1 VKEFEEVSLAM
12 GDPDA
17 DMDKLMNRM
26 DELQNALDACNGW
39 EVDRQLER
47 AMDAL
52 RCPPGDALVENL
64 SGGERRRVAIC
75 RLLLAAPDVLLLDE
89 PTNHLDAASV
99 AWLERFLAEFKGTVV
114 AITHD
119 RFFLDNVAGWI
130 LELDSGKGIPFE
142 GNYSAWLESKAN
154 RLSAE
159 KSQQAALK
167 KSMETE
173 LEWIRSSAKG
183 QQKKGKA
190 RATRYDELVSESAKY
205 TRDAP
210 LENIIIPTGPRL
222 GDVVVNA
229 KSLTKAYGDRLLIDN
244 LNLDI
249 PPGSIVGIIGAN
261 GAGKSTLFRMIVDE
275 ESPDS
280 GELKVGETVAPMY
293 VDQSREELNAD
304 ETVFEC
310 ISEGVDFV
318 DLGGREINARA
329 YCSWFNFKGNDQSK
343 KVGSLSGGERN
354 RLQLARTLKKAG
366 NLLMLDEPTNDL
378 DVDTLRCLE
387 EAIEN
392 FAGTVMVVSH
402 DRWFLNRI
410 ATHILAYE
418 GDSNVVFY
426 PGTYA
431 EYEADV
437 RARLGDKAADPS
449 RITYRKLATA

>member
-1 VKEFEEVSLAM
+1 
-12 GDPDA
+12 
-17 DMDKLMNRM
+17 
-26 DELQNALDACNGW
+26 
-39 EVDRQLER
+39 
-47 AMDAL
+47 
-52 RCPPGDALVENL
+52 
-64 SGGERRRVAIC
+64 
-75 RLLLAAPDVLLLDE
+75 
-89 PTNHLDAASV
+89 
-99 AWLERFLAEFKGTVV
+99 
-114 AITHD
+114 
-119 RFFLDNVAGWI
+119 
-130 LELDSGKGIPFE
+130 
-142 GNYSAWLESKAN
+142 
-154 RLSAE
+154 
-159 KSQQAALK
+159 
-167 KSMETE
+167 
-173 LEWIRSSAKG
+173 
-183 QQKKGKA
+183 
-190 RATRYDELVSESAKY
+190 
-205 TRDAP
+205 
-210 LENIIIPTGPRL
+210 
-222 GDVVVNA
+222 
-229 KSLTKAYGDRLLIDN
+229 
-244 LNLDI
+244 
-249 PPGSIVGIIGAN
+249 
-261 GAGKSTLFRMIVDE
+261 
-275 ESPDS
+275 
-280 GELKVGETVAPMY
+280 MY